1 MYAHFLNEIQPAGTS
16 VTKWAHLI
24 VAIWHVFAKT
34 KSCYQGIYTLRLIVS
49 RLFPTFTA
57 SFAREKIIA
66 TSAFDYFIV
75 GPQKTE

>member
-16 VTKWAHLI
+16 VKKWAHLI

-34 KSCYQGIYTLRLIVS
+34 KSCYQGIYTLRLMVPAFSPRS
-49 RLFPTFTA
+49 RRLL
-57 SFAREKIIA
+57 RGKKIIA
-66 TSAFDYFIV
+66 TSAIDYFVV